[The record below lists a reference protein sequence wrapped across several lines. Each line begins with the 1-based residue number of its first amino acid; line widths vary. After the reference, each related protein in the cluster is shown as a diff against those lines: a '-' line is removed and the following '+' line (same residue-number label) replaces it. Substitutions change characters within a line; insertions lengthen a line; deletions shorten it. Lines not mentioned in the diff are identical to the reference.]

1 MKRIGIL
8 GTGSIAHWH
17 ARCWERMP
25 NADLVGYFDLN
36 QSAAESFAENY
47 GGTAYATQDEF
58 FDNVDLVDVCTP
70 ANAHLPCVLAAAEAG
85 KSVTCEKPLARHLD
99 QCQQI
104 IDGCE
109 AAGVPLFIAQV
120 VRFFSQYEGA
130 KQAIDNGEIG
140 NPCVIRTV
148 RAGAFPRG
156 LNDTYYGDFAKS
168 GGVIMDLG
176 IHDIDFHRWIGGEV
190 TRVFA
195 RGLSFDDL
203 DQCDHALITLRFES
217 GAMGHIEC
225 SWAHPPGQFR
235 TALEIAGD
243 GGLIEWDSA
252 DRQAVTARFREEINA
267 TKKEHQSSFS
277 PLAPIDDP
285 YYKELAHFLDHVENG
300 TPLRVTPH
308 DALMAVKVSLAAIE
322 SERIGQ
328 PVEIASFNETKSG
341 ETKSG
346 EVSA

>member
-1 MKRIGIL
+1 MKKIGIL
-8 GTGSIAHWH
+8 GTGAIAHWH

-25 NADLVGYFDLN
+25 NANLVGYFDLN
-36 QSAAESFAENY
+36 QAAATEFSEKY
-47 GGTAYATQDEF
+47 GGVAYTSQDEF
-58 FDNVDLVDVCTP
+58 LENVDLVDVCTP
-70 ANAHLPCVLAAAEAG
+70 ATAHLPCVLAAAKAG
-85 KSVTCEKPLARHLD
+85 KPVTCEKPLARHLH

-104 IDGCE
+104 VDGCE
-109 AAGVPLFIAQV
+109 AAGVPLFIAHV
-120 VRFFSQYEGA
+120 VRFFPQFEGA
-130 KQAIDNGEIG
+130 KQAIDKGDIG
-140 NPCVIRTV
+140 TPAVIRTV

-176 IHDIDFHRWIGGEV
+176 IHDIDYQRWVCGEV
-190 TRVFA
+190 ERVFA
-195 RGLSFDDL
+195 RGLSFDQL

-217 GAMGHIEC
+217 GAIGHIEC

-243 GGLIEWDSA
+243 GGLIEWDSVH
-252 DRQAVTARFREEINA
+252 RQAVTARFKESTTPSTN
-267 TKKEHQSSFS
+267 EHQSAAS
-277 PLAPIDDP
+277 PTAPQDDP

-322 SERIGQ
+322 SVRTGQ
-328 PVEIASFNETKSG
+328 PVDIASFVENPASSTNSAG
-341 ETKSG
+341 
-346 EVSA
+346 VSA

>member
-1 MKRIGIL
+1 MKRVGIL
-8 GTGSIAHWH
+8 GTGSIAKWH
-17 ARCWERMP
+17 ARCWARMP

-36 QSAAESFAENY
+36 NAAAQSFAEEF
-47 GGTAYATQDEF
+47 GGTAFTTQDEF

-85 KSVTCEKPLARHLD
+85 KAVACEKPLARHLAP
-99 QCQQI
+99 CQQI
-104 IDGCE
+104 IEGCE
-109 AAGVPLFIAQV
+109 AAGVPLFIAHV
-120 VRFFSQYEGA
+120 VRFFPQYEGA
-130 KQAIDNGEIG
+130 KRAINNGEIG
-140 NPCVIRTV
+140 QPRVIRTV

-156 LNDTYYGDFAKS
+156 LNDTYYSDFAKS

-176 IHDIDFHRWIGGEV
+176 IHDIDYHRWIGGEV

-195 RGLSFDDL
+195 RGLSFDAL

-235 TALEIAGD
+235 TALEIAGTD
-243 GGLIEWDSA
+243 GLIEWDSA
-252 DRQAVTARFREEINA
+252 HRQAVTARFSQAAAPEL
-267 TKKEHQSSFS
+267 KEHQSVAS
-277 PLAPIDDP
+277 PTAPWDDP
-285 YYKELAHFLDHVENG
+285 YYKELSHFLDHVENG

-328 PVEIASFNETKSG
+328 PIDLATFAESNDADNKD
-341 ETKSG
+341 
-346 EVSA
+346 EVPA